1 MEAPYP
7 IDTVAL
13 PTDFHPRHCPGP
25 VFGDGDGV
33 FQPASPGKYNCTSE
47 LPVPHAFSRSSALV
61 HESVPRVADM
71 RIYYHNVRGLRTK
84 IDSFFLAVSEGDY
97 DLIVLTETWLDDR
110 IFSAQL
116 FGNRYTVFRNDRSHL
131 NSQKTRGGGV
141 LIAVSV
147 KLSCRIDPA
156 PVFNTVEQLW
166 VIVETANS
174 DISIGV
180 VYIPP
185 DRKSDS
191 QVIQQHI
198 DSIGMVLSRLQLKT
212 PALLFGDYNQ
222 SGLRWFISD
231 NGHPSVDTLH
241 SNMPAYCCSL
251 LDGLYWHG
259 LTQVNNILIDNER
272 LLDLVWVNDETLP
285 ICSVSAAHEPLVEL
299 EAVHPAIVLSL
310 NLSSTIVYDE
320 PSELRALNFRRA
332 DYATLTAALA
342 EINWNAV
349 LEPSISIDN
358 AVNSFSSTLESVLAQ
373 TVPFFEP
380 PRKPPWSNPR
390 LRTLR
395 RLRSAALRKYCCYRS
410 AYNRNQFTTAS
421 CQYRNYNR
429 YLYNRKRVPI
439 EYDYTISSQHL
450 LRVQCVKDLGVY
462 LDSELTF
469 KNHYNN
475 IIAKATRRLGFIFK
489 IADEFRDPL
498 CFNT

>member
-1 MEAPYP
+1 M
-7 IDTVAL
+7 T
-13 PTDFHPRHCPGP
+13 
-25 VFGDGDGV
+25 
-33 FQPASPGKYNCTSE
+33 
-47 LPVPHAFSRSSALV
+47 
-61 HESVPRVADM
+61 
-71 RIYYHNVRGLRTK
+71 
-84 IDSFFLAVSEGDY
+84 
-97 DLIVLTETWLDDR
+97 
-110 IFSAQL
+110 SAQL

-147 KLSCRIDPA
+147 ELSCRNDPA

-180 VYIPP
+180 IYIPP

-198 DSIGMVLSRLQLKT
+198 DSIGMVLSRLELKT

-222 SGLRWFISD
+222 SGLRWFIPD

-251 LDGLYWHG
+251 NDGLCWHG

-332 DYATLTAALA
+332 DYATLTAALG

-358 AVNSFSSTLESVLAQ
+358 AVNSFSSTLESVFAQ
-373 TVPFFEP
+373 TVSFFEP

-390 LRTLR
+390 LRTLK

-429 YLYNRKRVPI
+429 YLYNRYVRRI
-439 EYDYTISSQHL
+439 QSN
-450 LRVQCVKDLGVY
+450 LRVHPKQFWSFVNTKRKERGLPTSMFLGNNVANNENEKCNLFAEQFQQIFNESVASPEQVREASNVVPRDVLSFRLPHISPDDVVAALNKLKSSYAVGPDGIPSAVLKRCGEVLSTPIAMFFNLSVQQCTFPDRWKFSYLFPVY
-462 LDSELTF
+462 KKRKQT
-469 KNHYNN
+469 
-475 IIAKATRRLGFIFK
+475 
-489 IADEFRDPL
+489 
-498 CFNT
+498 